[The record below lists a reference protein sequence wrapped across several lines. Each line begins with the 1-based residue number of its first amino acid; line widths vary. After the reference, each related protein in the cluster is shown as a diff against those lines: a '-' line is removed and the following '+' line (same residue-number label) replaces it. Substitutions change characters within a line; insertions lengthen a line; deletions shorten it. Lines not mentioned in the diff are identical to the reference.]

1 MKKRILY
8 TVLLAA
14 GLAFSSCSD
23 QFLQDMNPYDSYSPE
38 KTFGI
43 ESNLDLYIQNVYYNY
58 FYKSGMT
65 PPQSYGLSGNW
76 NDYST
81 YTEEKWGIEKKFDA
95 SRSLKK
101 ATDCETYFGSN
112 LATNIKN
119 DPYSR
124 IRSCNE
130 ILEGVDKYGQD
141 LSEAAIKKA
150 KGQAYFFRAMQLF
163 DLVRVYGAV
172 PVVNKVLMAA
182 DREGAKDYNRESV
195 ETCVNQILSD
205 LKEAANLLPTR
216 KEWGSD
222 QYGRLTKE
230 AALAYRS
237 RVALVFASPIFNAD
251 WNNTGSKRWKDAL
264 DITLEAQ
271 AFLSSEGYG
280 LYGNSAKDWNEMFYK
295 FDNQECKEVIMVK
308 LLASST
314 SKNDEHSGWQKTIRL
329 KTMGGSGSER
339 NN

>member
-216 KEWGSD
+216 KEW
-222 QYGRLTKE
+222 
-230 AALAYRS
+230 
-237 RVALVFASPIFNAD
+237 
-251 WNNTGSKRWKDAL
+251 
-264 DITLEAQ
+264 
-271 AFLSSEGYG
+271 
-280 LYGNSAKDWNEMFYK
+280 
-295 FDNQECKEVIMVK
+295 
-308 LLASST
+308 
-314 SKNDEHSGWQKTIRL
+314 
-329 KTMGGSGSER
+329 
-339 NN
+339 

>member
-1 MKKRILY
+1 M
-8 TVLLAA
+8 
-14 GLAFSSCSD
+14 
-23 QFLQDMNPYDSYSPE
+23 
-38 KTFGI
+38 
-43 ESNLDLYIQNVYYNY
+43 
-58 FYKSGMT
+58 
-65 PPQSYGLSGNW
+65 
-76 NDYST
+76 
-81 YTEEKWGIEKKFDA
+81 GIEKKFDA

-101 ATDCETYFGSN
+101 LRTVKLIFGSN

-130 ILEGVDKYGQD
+130 ILEGVDKYGQG
-141 LSEAAIKKA
+141 LVGSCHKKA

-163 DLVRVYGAV
+163 DLVRAYGAV

-205 LKEAANLLPTR
+205 LKEVANLLPTR

-230 AALAYRS
+230 ALAYRS

-251 WNNTGSKRWKDAL
+251 WNNTGSKR
-264 DITLEAQ
+264 
-271 AFLSSEGYG
+271 
-280 LYGNSAKDWNEMFYK
+280 
-295 FDNQECKEVIMVK
+295 
-308 LLASST
+308 
-314 SKNDEHSGWQKTIRL
+314 
-329 KTMGGSGSER
+329 
-339 NN
+339 

>member
-1 MKKRILY
+1 
-8 TVLLAA
+8 
-14 GLAFSSCSD
+14 
-23 QFLQDMNPYDSYSPE
+23 
-38 KTFGI
+38 
-43 ESNLDLYIQNVYYNY
+43 
-58 FYKSGMT
+58 
-65 PPQSYGLSGNW
+65 
-76 NDYST
+76 
-81 YTEEKWGIEKKFDA
+81 
-95 SRSLKK
+95 
-101 ATDCETYFGSN
+101 
-112 LATNIKN
+112 
-119 DPYSR
+119 
-124 IRSCNE
+124 
-130 ILEGVDKYGQD
+130 
-141 LSEAAIKKA
+141 
-150 KGQAYFFRAMQLF
+150 MQLF

-314 SKNDEHSGWQKTIRL
+314 SKMMNIVDGRKQSV
-329 KTMGGSGSER
+329 
-339 NN
+339 